1 MASKAE
7 NISMDRTAL
16 DVKCS
21 SVSFFPGDTPDEKR
35 FRKILFFISIAA
47 LILRGIA
54 AFEMACAGNGINNML
69 APLPTSDLATYMRLG
84 KDISQGKLPEVFY
97 YQPFYYA
104 VFLPV
109 IYFICGKFSILA
121 VIAVQTLL
129 SSATVYLA
137 GMCGE
142 KVFNRRAGIIAA
154 AAAAISSPLILY
166 VPYHQNETLHCY
178 LLTLLTF
185 LSLRAVEKC
194 RIRDWIFAGLVA
206 GVAIL
211 NRGNINLLL
220 PVLFAAL
227 VFSCRRAGQN
237 WKSVGIKALLML
249 LCIVVVQLPF
259 IVYNSAALNRFSGPS
274 TAANAVLALG
284 NTVEAPAG
292 GRDPGMPAGAM
303 YYPVAYHR
311 AMACTVGAFPVS
323 MGEQMWEFF
332 CDEPLAFCELQFRK
346 ALLFWDGREIPNNV
360 SLEHDGFS
368 SRLLRYLYPGRS
380 VVLLTFALAGVFWF
394 IPRLKQK
401 ELKLW
406 MLYGFVICFWAAVT
420 LFYMLSR
427 FRAPVLPLLFIFGGG
442 FVDEAYCRIKEVN
455 GRMRR
460 LTVGKLLIV
469 LLVAFG
475 FVFSFYDSYRSY
487 WEAAV
492 NRFIRPDGIKLDQGG
507 SDIHIFDHGPAP
519 FGGWKEIPAK
529 AGMKLYKKF
538 AGAGNENGLLY
549 FSVSNVEK
557 AHITFSCNGSYQTV
571 EFPELRPGKSP
582 RKGSVVPVQLFD
594 GAVQME
600 ILSCSGNVAFIC
612 DTQRDYG
619 RSALNGEIMPAE
631 WVFRFGR
638 HR

>member
-1 MASKAE
+1 MSRSTSRTE
-7 NISMDRTAL
+7 LNRTA
-16 DVKCS
+16 DTGG
-21 SVSFFPGDTPDEKR
+21 SVSFFPGEEMAEKR

-47 LILRGIA
+47 LLLRGIA

-69 APLPTSDLATYMRLG
+69 TPLSTSDLATYMKLG
-84 KDISQGKLPEVFY
+84 REISRGKLPEVFY

-109 IYFICGKFSILA
+109 IYFICGKAAILA
-121 VIAVQTLL
+121 VIGVQTLL

-137 GMCGE
+137 GMCGA

-194 RIRDWIFAGLVA
+194 RTRDWIFAGLAA

-227 VFSCRRAGQN
+227 VFSCRRAGEN
-237 WKSVGIKALLML
+237 WKSVGSKALLML
-249 LCIVVVQLPF
+249 LCIVALQLPF
-259 IVYNSAALNRFSGPS
+259 VIYNSAALKRFSGPS

-311 AMACTVGAFPVS
+311 AMARTTGAFPVS

-332 CDEPLAFCELQFRK
+332 CAEPLAFCELQFRK

-368 SRLLRYLYPGRS
+368 SIVLRYLLPGRS
-380 VVLLTFALAGVFWF
+380 VVLLTFALAGLFWF
-394 IPRLKQK
+394 VPRLKSRDI
-401 ELKLW
+401 KLAV
-406 MLYGFVICFWAAVT
+406 LYGLVICFWAAVT

-427 FRAPVLPLLFIFGGG
+427 FRAPALPLLFIFGGG
-442 FVDEAYCRIKEVN
+442 FVDDAVCRIKAAQ
-455 GRMRR
+455 GKMLR
-460 LTVGKLLIV
+460 LTIGKLLIV
-469 LLVAFG
+469 LLLSFG
-475 FVFSFYDSYRSY
+475 FVFNFYDSYRY
-487 WEAAV
+487 YCEAAV
-492 NRFIRPDGIKLDQGG
+492 NRFIRPEGIRLDQGG
-507 SDIHIFDHGPAP
+507 RDIHFFDHGPAP
-519 FGGWKEIPAK
+519 FGGWTEIAAK
-529 AGMKLYKKF
+529 PGMRLYKKF
-538 AGAGNENGLLY
+538 AGVGSEAGMFY
-549 FSVSNVEK
+549 FSVSNTK
-557 AHITFSCNGSYQTV
+557 KSHITFICNGNYQTV
-571 EFPELRPGKSP
+571 EFPELLPGKSP
-582 RKGSVVPVQLFD
+582 RKGTVVPVQLFD
-594 GAVQME
+594 GALQLEV
-600 ILSCSGNVAFIC
+600 LSCSGDVAFIC

-619 RSALNGEIMPAE
+619 RSALDGKPMPFE

-638 HR
+638 IR

>member
-7 NISMDRTAL
+7 KISADRTVL
-16 DVKCS
+16 ETKCS
-21 SVSFFPGDTPDEKR
+21 SVSFFPGDTPEEKR

-47 LILRGIA
+47 LLLRGVA

-69 APLPTSDLATYMRLG
+69 TPLPTSDLATYMKLG
-84 KDISQGKLPEVFY
+84 KEISQGKLPEVFY

-121 VIAVQTLL
+121 VIVVQTLL

-137 GMCGE
+137 GMCGA

-185 LSLRAVEKC
+185 LTLRAVE
-194 RIRDWIFAGLVA
+194 RSRWFDWVFAGLAA

-227 VFSCRRAGQN
+227 VFSCRQKKDS
-237 WKSVGIKALLML
+237 WKEIWKKVLLTLFSV
-249 LCIVVVQLPF
+249 IVLQLPF
-259 IVYNSAALNRFSGPS
+259 VIHNSIALKRFSGPS
-274 TAANAVLALG
+274 TAADAVLALG

-292 GRDPGMPAGAM
+292 GRDPGLPAGAM
-303 YYPVAYHR
+303 YYPVAYQR
-311 AMACTVGAFPVS
+311 AMARASGAYPVS

-332 CDEPLAFCELQFRK
+332 CAEPLAFCELQFRK

-360 SLEHDGFS
+360 SLEHDGFAS
-368 SRLLRYLYPGRS
+368 SLLRYLLPGRS
-380 VVLLTFALAGVFWF
+380 VVLLTFALAGIFWF
-394 IPRLKQK
+394 IPRLKRK
-401 ELKLW
+401 EIKLLV
-406 MLYGFVICFWAAVT
+406 LYGFVLCFYAAVT

-442 FVDEAYCRIKEVN
+442 FVDEAACRIKESS
-455 GRMRR
+455 GKMRR
-460 LTVGKLLIV
+460 LTIGKLLITG
-469 LLVAFG
+469 LLAFG
-475 FVFSFYDSYRSY
+475 FVFSFYDSYRFY

-507 SDIHIFDHGPAP
+507 EDIHIFDYGPAP
-519 FGGWKEIPAK
+519 FGGWKEMAARP
-529 AGMKLYKKF
+529 GMKLYKKF
-538 AGAGNENGLLY
+538 AGAGSENGLLY

-557 AHITFSCNGSYQTV
+557 AHLTFTCNGSYHTV
-571 EFPELRPGKSP
+571 EFPELLPGKSP
-582 RKGSVVPVQLFD
+582 RKGAAVPIQLID
-594 GAVQME
+594 GALQLEV
-600 ILSCSGNVAFIC
+600 LSCSGNIAFIC

-619 RSALNGEIMPAE
+619 RSALDGELMAAE

-638 HR
+638 RR